1 MNEFE
6 LRDALVE
13 KRKEI
18 KSFEDLTGFLKHVT
32 ENRNG
37 GYGEAPRAISQASL
51 AVAWYLASEFGITG
65 FQAGFVMWDFIR
77 DWSFPTNKCG
87 MKIVDYDNMLYPQYD
102 DKFDKTISRNT
113 WKAIQ
118 EEAAARL
125 AEKDRMVHP
134 QVTAHWQSIVDG
146 VVPFG
151 YEVKE
156 D

>member
-18 KSFEDLTGFLKHVT
+18 KSFEDLTDFLKHVT
-32 ENRNG
+32 ENCNG
-37 GYGEAPRAISQASL
+37 GYGEAPRAIAQASL

-65 FQAGFVMWDFIR
+65 FQAGVVMWGFIR
-77 DWSFPTNKCG
+77 DWSFSDNKCG

-102 DKFDKTISRNT
+102 DKFDKTISRDT
-113 WKAIQ
+113 WEAIQ
-118 EEAAARL
+118 KEAAARL
-125 AEKDRMVHP
+125 EKDRNLAHP
-134 QVTAHWQSIVDG
+134 RVVAHWESIVKG
-146 VVPFG
+146 NVPFG
-151 YEVKE
+151 YVVIE

>member
-18 KSFEDLTGFLKHVT
+18 KSFEDMTGFLKHVT
-32 ENRNG
+32 ENCNG
-37 GYGEAPRAISQASL
+37 GYGEAPRAIAQASL

-77 DWSFPTNKCG
+77 DWSFSDNKCG

-102 DKFDKTISRNT
+102 DKFDKTISRDT
-113 WKAIQ
+113 WAAIQ
-118 EEAAARL
+118 KEAASRL
-125 AEKDRMVHP
+125 EKDRNFAHP
-134 QVTAHWQSIVDG
+134 RVVAHWESIVDG

-151 YEVKE
+151 YIVKE